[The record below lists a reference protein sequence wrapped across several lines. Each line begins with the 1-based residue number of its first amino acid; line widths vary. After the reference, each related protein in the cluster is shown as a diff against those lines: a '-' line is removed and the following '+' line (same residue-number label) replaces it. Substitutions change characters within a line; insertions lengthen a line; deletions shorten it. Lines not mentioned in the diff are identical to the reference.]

1 MGIDTVKD
9 SMNDAFCIS
18 ITIMQWRIYMRK
30 VCICEVCDFVSKQN
44 THTCTHILSFFLSLF
59 LSLYLRG
66 LARLQIL
73 GNVKNDFSCTVGIY
87 F

>member
-1 MGIDTVKD
+1 
-9 SMNDAFCIS
+9 
-18 ITIMQWRIYMRK
+18 MQWRIYMRK

-44 THTCTHILSFFLSLF
+44 THHARTYSFFLSLF

-73 GNVKNDFSCTVGIY
+73 GNVKDDFSCTVGIY